1 MNKNFCDCCG
11 QPVKE
16 RRSFMH
22 WNYVRFYADEDLD
35 KYYDICPNCY
45 KEIKNFIEHPLEFQ
59 AKMILKLQEE
69 KKHE

>member
-1 MNKNFCDCCG
+1 MNKTFCDRCG

-16 RRSFMH
+16 RHRLIG
-22 WNYVRFYADEDLD
+22 WNYVRLYMEDD
-35 KYYDICPNCY
+35 VSKYYDICPNCY
-45 KEIKNFIEHPLEFQ
+45 KEIKNFIEHPLEFE

>member
-1 MNKNFCDCCG
+1 MNKNFCDRCG
-11 QPVKE
+11 QLIKE
-16 RRSFMH
+16 RHRLIG
-22 WNYVRFYADEDLD
+22 WNYVRLYMEDDLD